1 MMRRVLP
8 LLIATTVGATVTGVW
23 LHQTH
28 KQRQRAALT
37 EQEREFRG
45 QFRQRSEARSKTTSK
60 QAQTLDDL
68 AKALENS
75 KTSATRLEG
84 ELDALLDAKSPDFAI
99 LVQPA
104 DIIEELQKLK
114 PEDDRTKRRSVHY
127 FESLV
132 FIGPSSL
139 KSIRTFLDAGVDIE
153 YHQPKENRRDPFGGG
168 RRSGRPGEN
177 KRERKRREDIR
188 ASGAGNY
195 FQPFPKP
202 ADSFPPTL
210 RLGLLESVANISG
223 PKAETLLIDVLNNT
237 LRGIEVA
244 YLDIA
249 LEQIAPGEHTERVL
263 EITRDIL
270 ANLPP
275 IAEDASSLDKRTKG
289 YLYAILVKH
298 KDEVFVET
306 AKQLLIGADGRL
318 DGYALAYIRQVL
330 GERAMPILLAAYKDP
345 RITNE
350 WEKFAISDAAL
361 RFIGRNSDADAIFHE
376 MVSEGVADM
385 KKKELMDFTKYESLF
400 LPVGSLMRDAHE
412 QTPEIIG
419 NRRKLLGSVRK
430 QSGDIFLQFGLSAMD
445 KRLAEMQEKKTKEAE
460 AIIRP

>member
-28 KQRQRAALT
+28 KQRQHAALA
-37 EQEREFRG
+37 EQEKGFRG
-45 QFRQRSEARSKTTSK
+45 QSRQRSEARSKTTSK

-68 AKALENS
+68 AKALEQS
-75 KTSATRLEG
+75 KARATKLEG
-84 ELDALLDAKSPDFAI
+84 ALEAIRDAKSPDFAI

-104 DIIEELQKLK
+104 DIIEALQELK
-114 PEDDRTKRRSVHY
+114 PEDDHTKRRSVHF

-132 FIGPSSL
+132 FIGPHSL

-153 YHQPKENRRDPFGGG
+153 YHQPKETNRNPFGG
-168 RRSGRPGEN
+168 RRQRPGEN
-177 KRERKRREDIR
+177 ERERKRREDIR

-195 FQPFPKP
+195 FLPFPKP

-210 RLGLLESVANISG
+210 RLGLLASVANISG

-445 KRLAEMQEKKTKEAE
+445 KRLAEMQEKKTNEAE
-460 AIIRP
+460 AAIRP